1 MTTTEP
7 KTPEVLVVPATAER
21 WPDVDRLFGG
31 PDARHCWC
39 MAYRLSGGD
48 ARARTSPA
56 RRDHLRDLTTQAPP
70 PGMLAYLDGEPA
82 GWLGF
87 GPRPAMHRLT
97 HSRTIPAVDEVPVW
111 SIVCFLI
118 RPGYRRRGL
127 ARALLAGVVEF
138 ARSSGA
144 PGLEAYPI
152 DPEGQRVDTAF
163 GYVGFTPMFEAA
175 GFRRVLLTDSHS
187 DRRARW
193 LLRLMLTP

>member
-1 MTTTEP
+1 
-7 KTPEVLVVPATAER
+7 
-21 WPDVDRLFGG
+21 
-31 PDARHCWC
+31 
-39 MAYRLSGGD
+39 
-48 ARARTSPA
+48 
-56 RRDHLRDLTTQAPP
+56 
-70 PGMLAYLDGEPA
+70 MLAYLDGEPA